1 MAITRQ
7 SVKRLNIEHEI
18 GVPFEYPTDSSFH
31 SNNNSYISH
40 SKFDF
45 LFVELC
51 LTIVYKAHEILNDRY
66 INIRDACYDAKER
79 LPPLA
84 RTL

>member
-1 MAITRQ
+1 MELE
-7 SVKRLNIEHEI
+7 SH
-18 GVPFEYPTDSSFH
+18 FEYPPDSLFR

-45 LFVELC
+45 LFVELR